1 MSDSRVIRIEKRFL
15 PDDPKERQQ
24 LALALAYLR
33 DAIRPGRPRNEH
45 REARRAA
52 ALVAYERVRRR
63 TSLEDMAELFDCSKR
78 TIRRLAAEG
87 EPSTAEQEAAAWGGP
102 DNHGT

>member
-1 MSDSRVIRIEKRFL
+1 VSDGRVIRIEKRFL

-24 LALALAYLR
+24 FALALACLR
-33 DAIRPGRPRNEH
+33 DAIRPGRPRNED
-45 REARRAA
+45 REARQAA

-87 EPSTAEQEAAAWGGP
+87 ERLTAEQEAAAWGGP